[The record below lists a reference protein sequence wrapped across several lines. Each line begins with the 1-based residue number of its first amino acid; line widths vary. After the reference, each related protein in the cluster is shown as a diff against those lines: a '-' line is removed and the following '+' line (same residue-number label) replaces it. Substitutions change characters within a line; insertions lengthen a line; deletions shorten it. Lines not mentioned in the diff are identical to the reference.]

1 MTVNPT
7 EQDRDGDTAV
17 HRSIVSPR
25 VDFLLVFLATS
36 ALALMTVALVGS
48 V

>member
-1 MTVNPT
+1 MTVNST

-25 VDFLLVFLATS
+25 VDFLLVFLATG
-36 ALALMTVALVGS
+36 ALALMTVALLGPV
-48 V
+48 